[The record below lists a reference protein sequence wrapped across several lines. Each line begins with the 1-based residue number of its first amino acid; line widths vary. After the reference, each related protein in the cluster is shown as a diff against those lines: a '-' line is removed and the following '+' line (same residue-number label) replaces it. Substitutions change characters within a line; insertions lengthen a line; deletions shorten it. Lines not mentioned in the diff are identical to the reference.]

1 MQKRTKV
8 VVWGGSAVATPE
20 LVDVLSRE
28 AIGAGP
34 IHLVLVGRTKEKL
47 EIVGTLCQCM
57 AARGEADLSV
67 SFTTDM
73 EASLADADY
82 IINQI
87 RVGGMEARAFDESFP
102 RRFGIPGEETVGPGG
117 FSYSLR
123 TVPVV
128 LNYCRLVEKLAP
140 QAVILN
146 LTNPSSVVQYA
157 ISRYTNVRV
166 VGVCDSPVSLRE
178 AIAQLLDIPLQELSF
193 SYVGMHH
200 FGWITR
206 VLWKGQD
213 MMPQVLDRVA
223 EISKLEIDPKILQ
236 AIGAIPSPYLKYY
249 FHPDR
254 ILAKTEGRPVRAE
267 QLIGVQAAMLEQY
280 KGWASPEKPDTLVR
294 RGAVWYRK
302 IVVPVLMSMIKDARQ
317 LLIVNVDN
325 GSAIPWLPAETIVEL
340 PAIVGANGV
349 YPLAMGEV
357 PGDVKAMVQM
367 NAAYEMLAVEAIVE
381 RSYEKA
387 LRALMANWMVH
398 NAGQAKG
405 ILDLIWPEEGEK
417 TKRKS
422 QVVYEAPET
431 EDIVLPNVVYG
442 SGILREI
449 PLREDR
455 FVVVTM
461 EEPWELARDMLS
473 AEAAA
478 VAFVHSMDW
487 GAMESLER
495 TIPAAERVIGIGG
508 GSALDM
514 AKYVAWRRHLPCDL
528 IPSISSVDTFATKSI
543 AVREEGHV
551 RYIGFIVPKNVYVD
565 HELIRQ
571 APPRLNR
578 AGVGDI
584 ISAHTALWDWALA
597 HERRGERYDA
607 DIAAEFQDLL
617 VATEENASEI
627 REASEQGV
635 HFIMDTYFRINL
647 TCRRFGSSRP
657 QEGADHTFAYNAEY
671 ITRRP
676 YIHGELVSL
685 GTFVIAALQ
694 NNEPA
699 WVEEVLER
707 CGVLYQPRDQ
717 GINKEEFISI
727 LRSLNSY
734 SRKYGRRYTVLDDR
748 PITEGFV
755 EEMCGRLVF

>member
-1 MQKRTKV
+1 MQKGTKV

-28 AIGAGP
+28 AVEVGP
-34 IHLVLVGRTKEKL
+34 IDLVLVGRTKEKL
-47 EIVGTLCQCM
+47 EIVGTLCRRM
-57 AARGEADLSV
+57 AGRGEADLSV

-73 EASLADADY
+73 EAALADADY

-117 FSYSLR
+117 FANALR

-128 LNYCRLVEKLAP
+128 INCCRLVEKLAP
-140 QAVILN
+140 QAVLLN
-146 LTNPSSVVQYA
+146 LTNPSSLVQYA
-157 ISRYTNVRV
+157 IRRYTDVRV
-166 VGVCDSPVSLRE
+166 IGVCDSPVSLME

-213 MMPQVLDRVA
+213 MMPQVLSRVD
-223 EISKLEIDPKILQ
+223 EIPKLEMDPEILQ

-254 ILAKTEGRPVRAE
+254 ILAKTEGRPTRAE
-267 QLIGVQAAMLEQY
+267 ELIGVQAAMLEQY
-280 KGWASPEKPDTLVR
+280 KGWTSPEKPDTLVR

-302 IVVPVLMSMIKDARQ
+302 IVVPVLLAMIKDTRQ
-317 LLIVNVDN
+317 LLIVSVDN
-325 GSAIPWLPAETIVEL
+325 GSAIPWLPEDTVVEL
-340 PAIVGANGV
+340 PAIVGTDGAR
-349 YPLAMGEV
+349 PLATGEV
-357 PGDVKAMVQM
+357 PMDVKAMVQM

-387 LRALMANWMVH
+387 FRALMANWMVH

-405 ILDLIWPEEGEK
+405 ILDLIWPEDGEK
-417 TKRKS
+417 RV
-422 QVVYEAPET
+422 QVVREATKAE
-431 EDIVLPNVVYG
+431 EIVFPNIVYG
-442 SGILREI
+442 SGILREA
-449 PLREDR
+449 PLQGER

-461 EEPWELARDMLS
+461 EEPWELAKGMLP
-473 AEAAA
+473 AEPAA
-478 VAFVHSMDW
+478 VAFVRDMDW
-487 GAMESLER
+487 DAVEKLER
-495 TIPAAERVIGIGG
+495 AIPAAERVVGIGG

-514 AKYVAWRRHLPCDL
+514 AKYVAWRRNLPCDL

-543 AVREEGHV
+543 AVRERGHV

-565 HELIRQ
+565 YELIRQ

-597 HERRGERYDA
+597 HERRGERYDEGIVA
-607 DIAAEFQDLL
+607 TFRDLL
-617 VATEENASEI
+617 AALDENAPDIRRVSEK
-627 REASEQGV
+627 GV
-635 HFIMDTYFRINL
+635 HFIMDAYSRINL
-647 TCRRFGSSRP
+647 ICRRLGSSRP
-657 QEGADHTFAYNAEY
+657 QEGAEHTFAYNAEY
-671 ITRRP
+671 LTRRH
-676 YIHGELVSL
+676 YIHGELVAL
-685 GTFVIAALQ
+685 GTLVIAAFQ
-694 NNEPA
+694 DNEWE
-699 WVEEVLER
+699 WVQEILDR
-707 CGVLYQPRDQ
+707 CGVLYQPRDL
-717 GINKEEFISI
+717 GISQEEFVRIS
-727 LRSLNSY
+727 RSLNSY
-734 SRKYGRRYTVLDDR
+734 SRKHGRRYTVLDDR
-748 PITEGFV
+748 PLDEGFI
-755 EEMCGRLVF
+755 EEMCSQLTF

>member
-1 MQKRTKV
+1 MPNGSTKV
-8 VVWGGSAVATPE
+8 TVWGGSAVATPE

-28 AIGAGP
+28 AAGAGP
-34 IHLVLVGRTKEKL
+34 IDLILVGRTKEKL
-47 EIVGTLCQCM
+47 EIVGKLCQRM
-57 AARGEADLSV
+57 AERGEADLNV

-73 EASLADADY
+73 EAAVADAHY

-87 RVGGMEARAFDESFP
+87 RVGGMEGRAFDESFP
-102 RRFGIPGEETVGPGG
+102 RQFGIPGEETVGPGG

-128 LNYCRLVEKLAP
+128 LDYCRLVEKLAP
-140 QAVILN
+140 QAVLLN

-157 ISRYTNVRV
+157 VRRYTNVRV
-166 VGVCDSPVSLRE
+166 IGTCDSPVSLME
-178 AIAQLLDIPLQELSF
+178 AIAQLLDIPLQELTF

-200 FGWITR
+200 FGWVTR
-206 VLWKGQD
+206 VLWKGRD
-213 MMPQVLDRVA
+213 MMAQVLEQVE

-254 ILAKTEGRPVRAE
+254 ILAKTEGRPTRAE
-267 QLIGVQAAMLEQY
+267 QLIGIQAAMLEEY
-280 KGWASPEKPDTLVR
+280 KGWTLPEKPDTLVR

-302 IVVPVLMSMIKDARQ
+302 IVIPVLVAMFTDARQ
-317 LLIVNVDN
+317 PFIVSVDN
-325 GSAIPWLPAETIVEL
+325 GSAIPWLPEDAIVEL
-340 PAIVGANGV
+340 PAIVGADGAR
-349 YPLAMGEV
+349 PLAAGEV
-357 PGDVKAMVQM
+357 PADVKAMVQM
-367 NAAYEMLAVEAIVE
+367 NAAYEILAVEAIVE

-405 ILDLIWPEEGEK
+405 ILDLIWPEGREK
-417 TKRKS
+417 GKKS
-422 QVVYEAPET
+422 QVVH
-431 EDIVLPNVVYG
+431 DISNTDEIVFPYIMYG
-442 SGILREI
+442 SDILREI
-449 PLREDR
+449 PLQEER

-461 EEPWELARDMLS
+461 EEPWELAKGMLP
-473 AEAAA
+473 AKPTA
-478 VAFVHSMDW
+478 VTFVHSMDW
-487 GAMESLER
+487 DAVENLER
-495 TIPAAERVIGIGG
+495 AVPATERVVGIGG

-514 AKYVAWRRHLPCDL
+514 AKYVAWRRHIPCDL
-528 IPSISSVDTFATKSI
+528 VPSISSVDTFATKSI
-543 AVREEGHV
+543 AVREGGHV

-565 HELIRQ
+565 YELIRQ

-597 HERRGERYDA
+597 HERQGERYDP
-607 DIAAEFQDLL
+607 DIVAEFQDLL
-617 VATEENASEI
+617 TATEENASEI
-627 REASEQGV
+627 RQVSEKGI
-635 HFIMDTYFRINL
+635 HFIMDAYSQINL

-685 GTFVIAALQ
+685 GTLVIAALQ
-694 NNEPA
+694 DNQWE
-699 WVEEVLER
+699 WVKEVLER
-707 CGVLYQPRDQ
+707 CGVLYQPRDL
-717 GINKEEFISI
+717 GISQEEFVSI
-727 LRSLNSY
+727 LQSLNSY
-734 SRKYGRRYTVLDDR
+734 SRKYGRRYTILDDR
-748 PITEGFV
+748 PIGESFI
-755 EEMCGRLVF
+755 EEISSRLTF